1 MSNKQRISLLVSV
14 SICVLIGCFNM
25 PLGYY
30 TFLRALVFTAALL
43 IVHWQDEESIVFNSV
58 FILIA
63 VLYNP
68 ITPVYLIDKEYWI
81 YSDVVLIGVFL
92 QRSWSF
98 WKA

>member
-1 MSNKQRISLLVSV
+1 MSNKQKISLLISVSV
-14 SICVLIGCFNM
+14 CLFIGCFNM

-30 TFLRALVFTAALL
+30 TFLRGLVFASCLFV
-43 IVHWQDEESIVFNSV
+43 VHWQEEESILFNSI

-68 ITPVYLIDKEYWI
+68 ITPVYLIDKEYWV
-81 YSDVVLIGVFL
+81 YSDAILIGVLL